1 MPSGSEASQR
11 GPELGAGRPYGG
23 KPLDARRAEQRERIL
38 IAATD
43 VFAAAGYAGAGVE
56 EIVAR
61 ARVSRTT
68 FYVFFQNKEECLLAV
83 FQFGLERIGAAV
95 METVAAATREDLEP
109 AARIRAEV
117 RAVAAALAAD
127 PAMARI
133 VLIEIVGATPAA
145 ERARAQLR
153 NAAAKVIEVQLEQY
167 EYWRARSQHQRR
179 VASLAAMA
187 AIAEPI
193 SDLVASGELAQWEA
207 LVDPISDFVA
217 HGLIPPSR

>member
-1 MPSGSEASQR
+1 MTRQEAS
-11 GPELGAGRPYGG
+11 PNEPLASASRPYGG
-23 KPLDARRAEQRERIL
+23 KTLDARRAEQRERIL
-38 IAATD
+38 IAARD
-43 VFAAAGYAGAGVE
+43 VFAATGYAGAGVE

-83 FQFGLERIGAAV
+83 FQLGLERIGAAV
-95 METVAAATREDLEP
+95 METVAAAAQEDLQP
-109 AARIRAEV
+109 AVRIRAEV

-145 ERARAQLR
+145 EHARAQLR
-153 NAAAKVIEVQLEQY
+153 NAAAKIIEVQLEQY
-167 EYWRARSQHQRR
+167 EYWRERSAHERR

-193 SDLVASGELAQWEA
+193 SDLVACGQLAQWET
-207 LVDPISDFVA
+207 LVDPISEFVA
-217 HGLIPPSR
+217 HGLIPPRR